1 MEELLNKLENKA
13 VTVDGIKVVPLSLI
27 RHELENYQIKNVKDS
42 LEHIQTDVK
51 AILDSLQNTSKQILN
66 D

>member
-13 VTVDGIKVVPLSLI
+13 VTVNGIKVVPLSLI